1 MAKRTMTMEQLRE
14 HLEAKV
20 IDRLVAIDDEIAEE
34 FEIDCW
40 DMCLDGADW
49 NATLKTI
56 VEMYVKA
63 IVCDREDSLQQHNA
77 IKINIDSELSKQE
90 LAREIK
96 RLERKLKEMA

>member
-1 MAKRTMTMEQLRE
+1 MAKRTLTMEQLRDR
-14 HLEAKV
+14 LEQKM

-34 FEIDCW
+34 FEIGCW

-49 NATLKTI
+49 NKTLKTL

-63 IVCDREDSLQQHNA
+63 IVSDREDSLREYKVKVD
-77 IKINIDSELSKQE
+77 ITSELERQE

-96 RLERKLKEMA
+96 RLERKLKEQA